1 MHSGENSVTD
11 DELISHIDKIQ
22 NMVQLTVP
30 TQLLQNAEHQLIYDR
45 IVKVCMILKVCI
57 TLRFV

>member
-22 NMVQLTVP
+22 NMVQHTVP
-30 TQLLQNAEHQLIYDR
+30 TQLLQNAEHQLIYDK
-45 IVKVCMILKVCI
+45 IVKVCMNFKVCI
-57 TLRFV
+57 IVRFV

>member
-11 DELISHIDKIQ
+11 DELISHVDKIQ

-30 TQLLQNAEHQLIYDR
+30 INILQNAEHKLIYDK
-45 IVKVCMILKVCI
+45 IVKVCTHECQMQGL
-57 TLRFV
+57 